1 MHIVCIFGY
10 NYRFFHSLSLAA
22 IRRQTT
28 FHMRITL
35 IVSFLFTFCF
45 NGQGQTA
52 GINLSEYLKPK
63 CDTLFYNCIYNSFHA
78 SGLHDTIKLVWR
90 KILIDRDT
98 AYYISSAEDTTGIWA
113 QLASFSGSA
122 MIFKND
128 SVRLAS
134 LTENQSSAKLTKD
147 NFSHI
152 LPPNLKFPKPFDL
165 AKLKWKFVMEI
176 FIKDFHFEDI
186 TVGDIV
192 LKKCLRLNL
201 MVYDRST
208 KPDKA
213 TVWLSREYGTVKWIR
228 TTGRTEVL
236 DLKRFK
242 KNCR

>member
-1 MHIVCIFGY
+1 
-10 NYRFFHSLSLAA
+10 
-22 IRRQTT
+22 
-28 FHMRITL
+28 MRIIL
-35 IVSFLFTFCF
+35 IGSLLLSFFFS
-45 NGQGQTA
+45 GQGQTSS
-52 GINLSEYLKPK
+52 INLSEYLKPK

-90 KILIDRDT
+90 NIPIDRDT
-98 AYYISSAEDTTGIWA
+98 AYYISSADDKTGIWA

-134 LTENQSSAKLTKD
+134 LTENQSPTELTKD
-147 NFSHI
+147 NFNHI
-152 LPPNLKFPKPFDL
+152 LPPNLKFLKPFDL
-165 AKLKWKFVMEI
+165 AKLKWNFLMEI
-176 FIKDFHFEDI
+176 FIKDFQFEDI
-186 TVGDIV
+186 KVGDTV

-201 MVYDRST
+201 IVYDRST

-213 TVWLSREYGTVKWIR
+213 TVWLSRDYGTVKWIR

-236 DLKRFK
+236 DLTRFK

>member
-1 MHIVCIFGY
+1 
-10 NYRFFHSLSLAA
+10 
-22 IRRQTT
+22 
-28 FHMRITL
+28 MRMIL
-35 IVSFLFTFCF
+35 MVSFLLSFCF
-45 NGQGQTA
+45 CGQGQTA

-90 KILIDRDT
+90 KIPIERDT
-98 AYYISSAEDTTGIWA
+98 AYYISSADDKIGIWA

-128 SVRLAS
+128 SVWLAS
-134 LTENQSSAKLTKD
+134 LTENQSPTELTKD
-147 NFSHI
+147 NFNHI

-165 AKLKWKFVMEI
+165 AKLKWSFVMEI
-176 FIKDFHFEDI
+176 FIKDFQFEDI
-186 TVGDIV
+186 SIGNTV

-201 MVYDRST
+201 IVYDRST

-213 TVWLSREYGTVKWIR
+213 TVWLNRDYGTVKWIR
-228 TTGRTEVL
+228 TTGRVEVL
-236 DLKRFK
+236 DLDRFK

>member
-1 MHIVCIFGY
+1 M
-10 NYRFFHSLSLAA
+10 
-22 IRRQTT
+22 
-28 FHMRITL
+28 
-35 IVSFLFTFCF
+35 VSFLLSFCF
-45 NGQGQTA
+45 CGQGQTA

-90 KILIDRDT
+90 KIPIEKDT
-98 AYYISSAEDTTGIWA
+98 AYYISSADDKIGIWA

-128 SVRLAS
+128 SVWLAS
-134 LTENQSSAKLTKD
+134 LTENQNPTELTKD
-147 NFSHI
+147 NFNHT

-165 AKLKWKFVMEI
+165 AKLKWSFVMEI
-176 FIKDFHFEDI
+176 FITDFKFEDI
-186 TVGDIV
+186 SVGNTV

-201 MVYDRST
+201 IVYDRST

-213 TVWLSREYGTVKWIR
+213 TVWLNRDYGTVKWIR
-228 TTGRTEVL
+228 TTGRVEVL
-236 DLKRFK
+236 DLDRFK

>member
-1 MHIVCIFGY
+1 M
-10 NYRFFHSLSLAA
+10 
-22 IRRQTT
+22 
-28 FHMRITL
+28 
-35 IVSFLFTFCF
+35 VSFLLSFCF
-45 NGQGQTA
+45 CGQGQTA

-90 KILIDRDT
+90 KIPIERDT
-98 AYYISSAEDTTGIWA
+98 AYYISSADDKIGIWA

-128 SVRLAS
+128 SVWLAS
-134 LTENQSSAKLTKD
+134 LTENQSPTELTKD
-147 NFSHI
+147 NFNHI

-165 AKLKWKFVMEI
+165 AKLKWSFVMEI
-176 FIKDFHFEDI
+176 FIKDFQFEDI
-186 TVGDIV
+186 SIGNTV

-201 MVYDRST
+201 IVYDRST

-213 TVWLSREYGTVKWIR
+213 TVWLNRDYGTVKWIR
-228 TTGRTEVL
+228 TTGRVEVL
-236 DLKRFK
+236 DLDRFK

>member
-1 MHIVCIFGY
+1 M
-10 NYRFFHSLSLAA
+10 LAA
-22 IRRQTT
+22 IHRQPSS
-28 FHMRITL
+28 MRIIL
-35 IVSFLFTFCF
+35 IVLLLFNFCF
-45 NGQGQTA
+45 SGQGQNA

-78 SGLHDTIKLVWR
+78 SGLHDTIKLVWK
-90 KILIDRDT
+90 KIPIDRDT
-98 AYYISSAEDTTGIWA
+98 AYYISMADDTTGIYA

-134 LTENQSSAKLTKD
+134 LTENQSPTELTKD
-147 NFSHI
+147 NFTHI

-165 AKLKWKFVMEI
+165 AKLKWSFVMEI
-176 FIKDFHFEDI
+176 LIKDFQFEDVTI
-186 TVGDIV
+186 RNTV

-201 MVYDRST
+201 IVYDRST

-213 TVWLSREYGTVKWIR
+213 TVWLSRDYGTVKWIR